1 MMIRHLA
8 PQRARFRGDELGPS
22 ETGIEQARDVA
33 LPAEEAL
40 AVLHHLVVTP
50 RSVRTVL
57 PAHGFEREVEVG
69 TKAES
74 LGRLQITLEHDA
86 VNGPHALM
94 LLGTRNS
101 GLCLQSQRSVRT
113 GIRLVAWA
121 SAIVRCTRAFLPAL
135 IASTDSLTEAER
147 VSTATAQRRADRGV
161 DGPVVEHH
169 NALRAPCDPVR
180 RAGRRSN
187 RSRSVR
193 STDVSTSGRAE
204 VNLPAGAARAMLSTL
219 QMCSTMRPHD
229 SLGASVLYG
238 DARRLTTRR

>member
-1 MMIRHLA
+1 MIRHLA

-74 LGRLQITLEHDA
+74 LGRLQ
-86 VNGPHALM
+86 N
-94 LLGTRNS
+94 
-101 GLCLQSQRSVRT
+101 
-113 GIRLVAWA
+113 
-121 SAIVRCTRAFLPAL
+121 
-135 IASTDSLTEAER
+135 
-147 VSTATAQRRADRGV
+147 STATAQRRADRGV

>member
-74 LGRLQITLEHDA
+74 LGRLQ
-86 VNGPHALM
+86 N
-94 LLGTRNS
+94 
-101 GLCLQSQRSVRT
+101 
-113 GIRLVAWA
+113 
-121 SAIVRCTRAFLPAL
+121 
-135 IASTDSLTEAER
+135 
-147 VSTATAQRRADRGV
+147 STATAQRRADRGV
-161 DGPVVEHH
+161 GP
-169 NALRAPCDPVR
+169 RR
-180 RAGRRSN
+180 RASQCTARAV
-187 RSRSVR
+187 RSR
-193 STDVSTSGRAE
+193 
-204 VNLPAGAARAMLSTL
+204 
-219 QMCSTMRPHD
+219 
-229 SLGASVLYG
+229 
-238 DARRLTTRR
+238 